1 MNNYLIK
8 ISKKRVKMKSKKVYI
23 VEDDSLCLELYL
35 AVLNQIE
42 NLEVIHE
49 SLGDKGLERIKSG
62 DPDLC
67 ILDYNIPVMN
77 GVTICKELRK
87 IERFRKIP
95 IIVVSSSPIKG
106 NKEEIFKEA
115 GFDKWFEKPL
125 DIKEFREFVAAILL

>member
-1 MNNYLIK
+1 
-8 ISKKRVKMKSKKVYI
+8 MKSKKVYI
-23 VEDDSLCLELYL
+23 VEDDELCLELYL

-42 NLEVIHE
+42 NLEIIHE
-49 SLGDKGLERIKSG
+49 NVGDKGLERIKSG

-87 IERFRKIP
+87 IERFQNIP

-125 DIKEFREFVAAILL
+125 NIKEFRENIAAILL

>member
-1 MNNYLIK
+1 MNP
-8 ISKKRVKMKSKKVYI
+8 KKVYI
-23 VEDDSLCLELYL
+23 VEDDKLCFELYL

-42 NLEVIHE
+42 NIEIIHE
-49 SLGDKGLERIKSG
+49 SVGDKGLDRIKK
-62 DPDLC
+62 DEPDLC

-87 IERFRKIP
+87 LKRFQKTP

-106 NKEEIFKEA
+106 NKDEIFKEA

-125 DIKEFREFVAAILL
+125 NIKEFRDYITSLLF

>member
-1 MNNYLIK
+1 MNP
-8 ISKKRVKMKSKKVYI
+8 KKVYI
-23 VEDDSLCLELYL
+23 VEDDKLCFELYL

-42 NLEVIHE
+42 NIEIIHE
-49 SLGDKGLERIKSG
+49 SVGDKGLDRIKT
-62 DPDLC
+62 DVPDLC

-87 IERFRKIP
+87 LKRFQKTP

-106 NKEEIFKEA
+106 NKDKIFKEA

-125 DIKEFREFVAAILL
+125 NIKEFRDYITSLLF

>member
-1 MNNYLIK
+1 MK
-8 ISKKRVKMKSKKVYI
+8 QKKLYI
-23 VEDDSLCLELYL
+23 VEDDEFCFELYL

-49 SLGDKGLERIKSG
+49 NVGDKGLERIKSG

-87 IERFRKIP
+87 IERFQKIP
-95 IIVVSSSPIKG
+95 IIVISSSPIKG
-106 NKEEIFKEA
+106 NKDDVFREA

-125 DIKEFREFVAAILL
+125 NIKEFRENIISILF

>member
-1 MNNYLIK
+1 VSCFNLK
-8 ISKKRVKMKSKKVYI
+8 QKKVYI
-23 VEDDSLCLELYL
+23 VEDDSLSFELYL

-49 SLGDKGLERIKSG
+49 KVGDKGLESIKSG

-67 ILDYNIPVMN
+67 ILDYNIPGMN

-87 IERFRKIP
+87 IERFQKIP
-95 IIVVSSSPIKG
+95 IIIISSSPIKG
-106 NKEEIFKEA
+106 NKEEIFREA

-125 DIKEFREFVAAILL
+125 DIKEFRENIVAILL